1 MTRLWHAALVF
12 SMVFPNIVL
21 SLRCADSFAVGG
33 VVVDSQ
39 SHKPLANARISLAP
53 TTARVQKVEQTT
65 KPDGQFAF
73 MVTQPG
79 KYTLQITKPGYP
91 VQFYRRSWIGGLSS
105 AIVVRDDQDTSH
117 LVFDADRGSAITGQ
131 INDENSEPVG
141 NALVTVFQA
150 SVVGGER
157 KIVMR
162 RQTRADARGEFRVSN
177 LLRGN
182 YYICAMGRPWF
193 ADTLLA
199 YQMAQESIHRL
210 PRVARP
216 PAAVPPDRDDAGIEE
231 PEQARTLPEYSPD
244 PDFRG
249 TAFLTTFYPRASSVE
264 EASLVRVEAGG
275 ETQISIA
282 LAFSKAVSVKGKIS
296 FSGDMSGGRANLLK
310 KVHDQYVLFLQAAV
324 SKDGTFD
331 FQNVAAGAY
340 EIVGASDSG
349 SGASSWN
356 ARQEIQVGSSDMEI
370 TLQPGFLGAL
380 AGRLLFDG
388 ERPPSTSNLF
398 VTLRNEEG
406 RSTRVQVD
414 SEGNFSLSRILPGRY
429 EVAAG
434 SADYV
439 AAYFSGPTGE
449 RLPLTLDITSGE
461 PLHRDLMLTKAVS
474 VIEGTVEKSG
484 MPQVAAFV
492 LLMPKN
498 QAQRWAYRVD
508 QTDSDGSFRLATIPS
523 GDYYLIA
530 LTDGENVVYR
540 DAKVATIL
548 SKSAKTVHIEPGGHP
563 DMKIDVVE
571 TTTLH
576 LPPS

>member
-1 MTRLWHAALVF
+1 MTKAWRLVLAFTVA
-12 SMVFPNIVL
+12 L
-21 SLRCADSFAVGG
+21 SLRGADSYVVSGI
-33 VVVDSQ
+33 VVDSQ
-39 SHKPLANARISLAP
+39 SQKPIANTRVSLAP
-53 TTARVQKVEQTT
+53 TTARVQKLEQTT
-65 KPDGQFAF
+65 KQDGQFSF
-73 MVTQPG
+73 VVKEPG

-91 VQFYRRSWIGGLSS
+91 AQSYRRSWIGGLSS

-117 LVFDADRGSAITGQ
+117 IVFDADRGSAITGL
-131 INDENSEPVG
+131 IKDENSEPVG

-162 RQTRADARGEFRVSN
+162 RQARADARGEFRVSN

-193 ADTLLA
+193 ADTVLA
-199 YQMAQESIHRL
+199 YQMMQESIHL
-210 PRVARP
+210 LRP
-216 PAAVPPDRDDAGIEE
+216 GAQAHVLAAPKPDDDEPAEPVPAP
-231 PEQARTLPEYSPD
+231 PKYSPD

-249 TAFLTTFYPRASSVE
+249 TAFLTTFYPRAPSVE
-264 EASLVRVEAGG
+264 EASVVRVEAGG
-275 ETQISIA
+275 ETQVSIT
-282 LAFSKAVSVKGKIS
+282 LAFSKAVSVKGAIA
-296 FSGDMSGGRANLLK
+296 FSGDMSGGHANLLK
-310 KVHDQYVLFLQAAV
+310 KVYDQYVLFLQAPV
-324 SKDGTFD
+324 SKDGTFE
-331 FQNVAAGAY
+331 FKNVPAGAF
-340 EIVGASDSG
+340 EIVGASDAA

-356 ARQEIQVGSSDMEI
+356 VRQEIQVGSSGLEVA
-370 TLQPGFLGAL
+370 LRPGFMGAL
-380 AGRLLFDG
+380 AGHVLFEG
-388 ERPPSTSNLF
+388 ERPIATSNLF

-406 RSTRVQVD
+406 RSTRIQVD
-414 SEGNFSLSRILPGRY
+414 SEGAFSLSRILPGRY

-449 RLPLTLDITSGE
+449 RLPLTLDISSGE

-474 VIEGTVEKSG
+474 VIDGTVEKSA

-498 QAQRWAYRVD
+498 QSQRWAYRVD
-508 QTDSDGSFRLATIPS
+508 QTDSDGSYRLATIPS

-548 SKSAKTVHIEPGGHP
+548 AQSAKSVHIEPGEHQ

-571 TTTLH
+571 TKTLH